1 MSAQDT
7 GYVLAKD
14 RVFDSCGYVP
24 HDGQWKI
31 HDSMARHRV
40 ADFGRRAG
48 KSRAGGMEL
57 IPEALAAYAM
67 LDYLKATDE
76 RKWFWL
82 VGPNY
87 DDDEKEFRV
96 FYDMARKL
104 GLPFD
109 RPGTYNSPESGLMQV
124 SLWEGHFM
132 LECRSATHPE
142 SLDGEG
148 LHGVVMVE
156 AAKMKP
162 SVWNKFIRPALADKR
177 GWSLHTSTPEGKN
190 HFYEHWQKGQDPNE
204 PAWESWKLPSWVNTH
219 IFPGGREDPEILEL
233 ERDMSPE
240 RFNQEIGAD
249 FTDYVGRVF
258 KAFDEEIHVRNLEF
272 NPDLPIYGAVDYG
285 WTNPFVWLMIQV
297 DHWDNVFVLREYRVT
312 QRDINDIAED
322 LGKLAWARAATKF
335 YPDPASPGDSAILSG
350 KLKIPFNADTGG
362 RLKDRLEYIRRG
374 LKVGPEHAKPEEQ
387 APKLLIDRS
396 CTGLI
401 QEMNDY
407 RYPDTKEES
416 LRAEP
421 EEPLDKD
428 NHGPEALGRFYRG
441 HYGAP
446 QRALTGQRARVRSAK
461 MGRAR
466 R

>member
-1 MSAQDT
+1 MSTAEAS
-7 GYVLAKD
+7 GFVLAKD
-14 RVFDSCGYVP
+14 RVFNSCGYEP

-31 HDSMARHRV
+31 HDSLARHRV

-57 IPEALAAYAM
+57 IPEALATYAS
-67 LDYLKATDE
+67 LEYLRATGD

-96 FYDMARKL
+96 FYDMCRRL
-104 GLPFD
+104 GLPMD

-124 SLWEGHFM
+124 SLWDGMFM

-190 HFYEHWQKGQDPNE
+190 HFYELWQKGQNPEE

-219 IFPGGREDPEILEL
+219 VFPGGRQDPEILEL

-240 RFNQEIGAD
+240 RFNQEIGAE

-258 KAFDEEIHVRNLEF
+258 KAFDEEVHVRNLEF
-272 NPDLPIYGAVDYG
+272 DPKLPIYGACDYG

-297 DHWDNVFVLREYRVT
+297 DVWDNVKVLREYRVT
-312 QRDINDIAED
+312 QRDINDIGED
-322 LGKLAWARAATKF
+322 LSRIAWARAATKF
-335 YPDPASPGDSAILSG
+335 YPDPASPGDSAVLSS
-350 KLKIPFNADTGG
+350 KLKVPFDGATGG
-362 RLKDRLEYIRRG
+362 PLKERLEAIRQA

-396 CTGLI
+396 CVGLI

-407 RYPDTKEES
+407 RYPDSKEES

-441 HYGAP
+441 YFGPP
-446 QRALTGQRARVRSAK
+446 QKRNNGQRAKVRKSNLR
-461 MGRAR
+461 RAS
-466 R
+466 